1 MLLKMKAENKHN
13 KTMMKF
19 FKLFHQWWR
28 WRRRAIKYQVLPSGT
43 KTGGLAA
50 CLSSSACRI
59 RACLAHQLLCVPVC
73 VRTSVWVCVK
83 TGHVRAQTACRAPHA
98 DEQGHRSAWQRKERS
113 VFMSVSVHACVY
125 SGEGACVRLWVRQGG
140 SESASLGIFC
150 LFPTL
155 PLFLSTSHFVP
166 SSLPLLLTHF
176 FHPSSCPPSLTH
188 PPDCLSFSDS
198 SSRGPGACW
207 WRVHRSFP
215 SCGGGCKHTQ
225 RHMRT
230 HQIPN
235 LEAVAVD
242 VRRIGVRPN
251 VTPWNLSGVLQ
262 LTSGSLS
269 KTHVCTHTNAK
280 SHTGTQPGI
289 PSYIDTQSC
298 SFECN
303 VV

>member
-59 RACLAHQLLCVPVC
+59 RACLAHQLLCVRVC

-125 SGEGACVRLWVRQGG
+125 SGEGACVRLWVREGG
-140 SESASLGIFC
+140 KEGVSQPAWAYFVSS
-150 LFPTL
+150 PPSTL
-155 PLFLSTSHFVP
+155 PLHLSFCSLITPPATHSFLP
-166 SSLPLLLTHF
+166 SFQLPSLPY
-176 FHPSSCPPSLTH
+176 
-188 PPDCLSFSDS
+188 
-198 SSRGPGACW
+198 
-207 WRVHRSFP
+207 
-215 SCGGGCKHTQ
+215 
-225 RHMRT
+225 
-230 HQIPN
+230 
-235 LEAVAVD
+235 
-242 VRRIGVRPN
+242 
-251 VTPWNLSGVLQ
+251 
-262 LTSGSLS
+262 TSPRLPLILR
-269 KTHVCTHTNAK
+269 
-280 SHTGTQPGI
+280 Q
-289 PSYIDTQSC
+289 
-298 SFECN
+298 
-303 VV
+303 